1 MFGELVTRMR
11 IENVE
16 ISEVTIIGKEE
27 KRVGIVDDAAE
38 WVKGAASEMP
48 PGGPYA
54 DRQAMLS
61 GKPGGCGTVV
71 RREKGRRWNT
81 LVCE

>member
-1 MFGELVTRMR
+1 MYGELVTRMS

-27 KRVGIVDDAAE
+27 ERVGIVDVAAE
-38 WVKGAASEMP
+38 WVKGAASHMP
-48 PGGPYA
+48 PGSLYA
-54 DRQAMLS
+54 DRQAMLC
-61 GKPGGCGTVV
+61 GNPGGCGTVV